1 MSKKI
6 MAILCA
12 LTLITSAL
20 GLAVFA
26 KPGTLKPSDDKR
38 VLKPGC
44 VDEMTAQRTKPEE
57 DKDKALTTNAEMR
70 SDYATAFGRA
80 AVTNIT
86 ALPWTMDG
94 GTSFW
99 GKTPTS
105 FYRYWGAHKDAGDS
119 GLMYKVRPGTWVS
132 VPVSI
137 HNGILGLEE
146 SALKLN
152 EKFWFDCSA
161 DGQSGWQKIEE
172 VAGREN
178 TSENTLRTS
187 GANAAVFYMTVKVP
201 DGMNFLRFHFPPA
214 EDLAKITYGTD
225 WIDNGAMAIGYAKAS
240 STEITSYT
248 GEGSG
253 DPAVDYYEDPE
264 ITAKPRPANDNSC
277 GYKNRVISLE
287 RGRVTVR
294 SENGAAVTLQNV
306 VDGLVLTQCTVEFYK
321 GEQKITDMTAKVEN
335 GIVMK
340 AISEVN
346 DKEFASYTMWI
357 YNYTAPTVKEGEA
370 KKTLKP
376 GVIDTL
382 AKNADGNVISDYATI
397 VGYFNDGQS
406 ISGNKGLGWPF
417 DNSNYT
423 DSNVQWGQAHQA
435 FYTRFLPNG
444 ASVSDEAE
452 DTALEYRVVAG
463 SYVAIPVRTH
473 NNLYNQASI
482 ADKSL
487 LAPVVTISKDGTK
500 WDTPD
505 EEDFNTFYTSDMN
518 SRLDYY
524 VYHIP
529 EGYNFLRA
537 GYSRETADAIIN
549 AIGQDWVY
557 NGAYTFGMA
566 KASWTPITG
575 PTGEASGDP
584 VVGWYDDSTLTSKD
598 VLKVN
603 LQADGKALVR
613 KVGDEKVTLKNVLDN
628 LGVTLG
634 EVKFFD
640 ADDEEI
646 TDLNTEI
653 ADGQVIRGL
662 SKGHLLNADGT
673 VFAEYTIEVNA
684 IAEIKAPE
692 ITSKDDSVVIDS
704 EKKTIT
710 ATFFFDEPMSYKDLV
725 DALEVE
731 YGEIAF
737 ASASGAVF
745 TDLEKEIDGS
755 ISLKLVAK
763 DCPGVPDGT
772 VTAEYKIVAD
782 KQIKEVK
789 FESKDES
796 KVRIDADEKM
806 ITVIKGMTIKEFVA
820 NLDLEYAELEFYGV
834 TPEDFGDPE
843 LITDENTVILPG
855 MSLILLTDSIG
866 IPYEFAVVDS
876 FGDES
881 NPGSSD
887 DEPIPETGS
896 AFPLAALAVMGAAAL
911 AATVTVRR
919 RSR

>member
-44 VDEMTAQRTKPEE
+44 VDEMTADAEE
-57 DKDKALTTNAEMR
+57 KNIL
-70 SDYATAFGRA
+70 SDYAEVYGNATLGKKGWAFENGA
-80 AVTNIT
+80 TT
-86 ALPWTMDG
+86 TY
-94 GTSFW
+94 W
-99 GKTPTS
+99 GKTPAYV
-105 FYRYWGAHKDAGDS
+105 YRFWGGASMEAS
-119 GLMYKVRPGTWVS
+119 GIIYRVRPGTWVS
-132 VPVSI
+132 VPLQVRTEAAYD
-137 HNGILGLEE
+137 GLR
-146 SALKLN
+146 LKMKLAS
-152 EKFWFDCSA
+152 SA
-161 DGQSGWQKIEE
+161 DKSSWTDFTADQVKGLGASDD
-172 VAGREN
+172 
-178 TSENTLRTS
+178 NTLRQKV
-187 GANAAVFYMTVKVP
+187 GGNNFVYYMTVKIP
-201 DGMNFLRFHFPPA
+201 DGMNYLRVQFPTKEEFA
-214 EDLAKITYGTD
+214 EAAAAGLTQD
-225 WIDNGAMAIGYAKAS
+225 WVDSGAFCIGYAKAS
-240 STEITSYT
+240 ATEITSYT

-253 DPAVDYYEDPE
+253 DAVVDYYEDPE
-264 ITAKPRPANDNSC
+264 ISAKPRTANDNSC
-277 GYKNRVISLE
+277 GYKNRVIGLE
-287 RGRVTVR
+287 SGRVTVR
-294 SENGAAVTLQNV
+294 NENGAAVTLQNV
-306 VDGLVLTQCTVEFYK
+306 VDGLNCTMCKVEFYK
-321 GEQKITDMTAKVEN
+321 GDQKITDMTTKAEN

-346 DKEFASYTMWI
+346 GSELGSYTMWI

-382 AKNADGNVISDYATI
+382 AKNADGTVISDYATI
-397 VGYFNDGQS
+397 VGYFNDGES
-406 ISGNKGLGWPF
+406 VNASKGLGWPF

-423 DSNVQWGQAHQA
+423 DSNIQWGQAHQA